1 MSLDILRHHPAGNV
15 SSDIAMAGDY
25 VWFAIKPEPR
35 LPAATRS
42 SYRVPAPSRLACSF
56 EQIVWSPLLR
66 IIAHVFRLRGV
77 GGGALGRGSWPIIR
91 SLRRRSAA
99 VLAAAS

>member
-42 SYRVPAPSRLACSF
+42 SYRVPAPSRL
-56 EQIVWSPLLR
+56 
-66 IIAHVFRLRGV
+66 
-77 GGGALGRGSWPIIR
+77 
-91 SLRRRSAA
+91 
-99 VLAAAS
+99 